1 MNGRTLTAILVGC
14 ACLLAPLG
22 CGGGGGGGALAV
34 IIGRVVD
41 DGSQEPIANATAT
54 VGSASALT
62 GSNGRFTINGA
73 PTGSQMLTITAAG
86 HDSSNLPLTVSSGQ
100 NDVGTIYMAPTLNL
114 GCGAVTGRLLL
125 ASDNSPISGG
135 TIQSA
140 TASAVSRSDGS
151 GRFTLYNVPA
161 GSVQINFYDPVTT
174 ASTIRFNVTVSSG
187 HTTNIGDVLVSFG
200 PPPPPL

>member
-1 MNGRTLTAILVGC
+1 MNCRTLIALLV
-14 ACLLAPLG
+14 ASSLLSALAG
-22 CGGGGGGGALAV
+22 CGGGGGGGGAATV
-34 IIGRVVD
+34 TGRVVD
-41 DGSQEPIANATAT
+41 DGSQQAVANATAR

-62 GSNGRFTINGA
+62 SGNGRFTIDGA
-73 PTGSQMLTITAAG
+73 PTGSQMLTVTAAG

-100 NDVGTIYMAPTLNL
+100 NDVGTVYMAPTLNL
-114 GCGAVTGRLLL
+114 GSGAVTGRLVL
-125 ASDNSPISGG
+125 ASDNSPVNGG

-151 GRFTLYNVPA
+151 GQFTLYNVPA
-161 GSVQINFYDPVTT
+161 GSVQINFYDPITT

-187 HTTNIGDVLVSFG
+187 HTTNIGNVLLSFG